1 MIFWRNRGATTEK
14 LLMGVAAYGRTFT
27 LSSQQFNDI
36 GASASGTGDAGDYTN
51 EAGLLSYFEVKKKN
65 PLHNS
70 NLSLFLNVEKCY
82 HSFIPFQICSGFPS
96 TQMKWSDEHQVPYAF
111 DGDQWVGYD
120 DAASA
125 ELKVV
130 LFENCS

>member
-65 PLHNS
+65 L
-70 NLSLFLNVEKCY
+70 Y
-82 HSFIPFQICSGFPS
+82 T
-96 TQMKWSDEHQVPYAF
+96 TQTLVCF
-111 DGDQWVGYD
+111 
-120 DAASA
+120 
-125 ELKVV
+125 
-130 LFENCS
+130 

>member
-1 MIFWRNRGATTEK
+1 
-14 LLMGVAAYGRTFT
+14 
-27 LSSQQFNDI
+27 
-36 GASASGTGDAGDYTN
+36 
-51 EAGLLSYFEVKKKN
+51 
-65 PLHNS
+65 
-70 NLSLFLNVEKCY
+70 
-82 HSFIPFQICSGFPS
+82 
-96 TQMKWSDEHQVPYAF
+96 MKWSDEHQVPYAF